1 MPCDAIAT
9 KKSQIRS
16 TFQFLKLVLFPPTT
30 LQNTIRKQIPGKPPP
45 PSKLRCC
52 GSKWVNL
59 HRKPVAI
66 CAYVYGAH
74 SFLDIISYYYYTYGS
89 NGRRSQLFLP
99 HSSQLVVSPAQ
110 VYCAAWRSL
119 KWLFVRRNPPFP
131 LLISW
136 STMGHFPLA
145 QKSSVF
151 AANVRLHEFM
161 TWITTSYLCRYG
173 KPLVILTGDNRNTSH
188 WSPAGF
194 ATYSTTTNLW
204 TCHLFI
210 FIWLL
215 CVSS

>member
-1 MPCDAIAT
+1 MPCDAVAT

-30 LQNTIRKQIPGKPPP
+30 FKNTIRKQIPGKPPP

-99 HSSQLVVSPAQ
+99 HSSLLVVFSSAS
-110 VYCAAWRSL
+110 VLHCIWRSL
-119 KWLFVRRNPPFP
+119 KWLFVRNPPFP

-145 QKSSVF
+145 QKSSSF
-151 AANVRLHEFM
+151 ECNILWECLA
-161 TWITTSYLCRYG
+161 TWIHDMDY
-173 KPLVILTGDNRNTSH
+173 N
-188 WSPAGF
+188 F
-194 ATYSTTTNLW
+194 
-204 TCHLFI
+204 LFI
-210 FIWLL
+210 SLWEAISFIDWRQ
-215 CVSS
+215 